1 MIRFNSYNSIFVF
14 SFLMFI
20 FLGYLHPTA
29 QSPIT
34 IIIDGDMS
42 EWDAVASLVND
53 SADDVPGMNLI
64 GAQVSNDTEFL
75 FIRMTYS
82 NAYDFPLLWG
92 NVTVRNQAE
101 DVFVLMAF
109 VSTDGSQEDTWVFPG
124 ISLNTSQNSKTAA
137 IDDYTQYLQHAK
149 MAADNASI
157 EFKVP
162 LGAIDSGNSSNL
174 IELDFVFWHFDA
186 FQASLQLFQAT
197 EEDRAPD
204 SGYVTYFS
212 NPKDQVSITTTS
224 DSSSESTDTTTSM
237 TTSAIPTSSGSSSQ
251 SSVTTTSLTISTTPT
266 TSTTLTSSEPIS
278 SPPLSLSGTDEGFL
292 NFNIFMASPI
302 LFIVIVIIRKA
313 RRNH

>member
-1 MIRFNSYNSIFVF
+1 
-14 SFLMFI
+14 
-20 FLGYLHPTA
+20 
-29 QSPIT
+29 
-34 IIIDGDMS
+34 MS
-42 EWDAVASLVND
+42 DWDAVASLVND

-92 NVTVRNQAE
+92 NVTLRNQAE

-137 IDDYTQYLQHAK
+137 IDDYTQYPQHAK

-162 LGAIDSGNSSNL
+162 MIDIDSGNSSNL
-174 IELDFVFWHFDA
+174 AELDFVFWHFDA
-186 FQASLQLFQAT
+186 FQASLHLFQAT

-212 NPKDQVSITTTS
+212 NPKDQVSVTTTS

-237 TTSAIPTSSGSSSQ
+237 TTSTIPTSSESSSEATGTTI
-251 SSVTTTSLTISTTPT
+251 SLTTSITP
-266 TSTTLTSSEPIS
+266 TSSEPIS
-278 SPPLSLSGTDEGFL
+278 SPPFSLSGSDGGFL
-292 NFNIFMASPI
+292 NFNIFMASTT
-302 LFIVIVIIRKA
+302 LFFVIVIITKA
-313 RRNH
+313 KRNH